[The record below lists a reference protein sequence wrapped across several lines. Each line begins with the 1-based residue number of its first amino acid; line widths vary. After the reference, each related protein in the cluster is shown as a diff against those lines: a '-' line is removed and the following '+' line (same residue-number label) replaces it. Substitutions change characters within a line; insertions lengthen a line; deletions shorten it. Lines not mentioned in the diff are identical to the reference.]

1 MVREQDISTRRYMI
15 KDITMTFTQDEANA
29 LFTAM
34 CVRVNDFKEQMKQA
48 VDGNTDRVLECA
60 KLVNVMESTQMK
72 LVDVGA
78 SFWC

>member
-1 MVREQDISTRRYMI
+1 MI

-48 VDGNTDRVLECA
+48 GIDGNTDMVLECA

>member
-1 MVREQDISTRRYMI
+1 M

-34 CVRVNDFKEQMKQA
+34 CARVNDFKEQMKQA
-48 VDGNTDRVLECA
+48 GIDGNTDRVLECA
-60 KLVNVMESTQMK
+60 KWVNVMESAQMK
-72 LVDVGA
+72 LVDAGA

>member
-1 MVREQDISTRRYMI
+1 M

-48 VDGNTDRVLECA
+48 GIDGNTDRVLECA
-60 KLVNVMESTQMK
+60 KLVNVM
-72 LVDVGA
+72 
-78 SFWC
+78 

>member
-1 MVREQDISTRRYMI
+1 M

-34 CVRVNDFKEQMKQA
+34 CVRVDDFKEQMKQA
-48 VDGNTDRVLECA
+48 GIDGNADRVLECA
-60 KLVNVMESTQMK
+60 KLVNVMESAQMK
-72 LVDVGA
+72 LIDAGA

>member
-1 MVREQDISTRRYMI
+1 MHYLR
-15 KDITMTFTQDEANA
+15 
-29 LFTAM
+29 L

-48 VDGNTDRVLECA
+48 GIDGNTDMVLECA

>member
-1 MVREQDISTRRYMI
+1 MI

-48 VDGNTDRVLECA
+48 GIDGNTDRVLECA
-60 KLVNVMESTQMK
+60 KLVKCYGIDTDEIS
-72 LVDVGA
+72 
-78 SFWC
+78 

>member
-1 MVREQDISTRRYMI
+1 M

-48 VDGNTDRVLECA
+48 GIDGNADRVLECA
-60 KLVNVMESTQMK
+60 KLVNVMESAQMK
-72 LVDVGA
+72 LIDAGA